1 MTAVSDQQLSVRD
14 GSSVL
19 AEADVQSDPD
29 HGLVRARLHVEAG
42 HLPPGTRSRLVDAIL
57 DLPEMQTGARLQAS
71 LPLGDCE
78 LLGRF
83 RERCAHVTTKA
94 AGASCLIDATTTSGA
109 GSVP

>member
-1 MTAVSDQQLSVRD
+1 MTAVSDQQISVKD

-19 AEADVQSDPD
+19 ARADVHSDPD

-57 DLPEMQTGARLQAS
+57 DLPQMHSGARLQAS

-78 LLGRF
+78 LLSRF
-83 RERCAHVTTKA
+83 RERCTHVTTKA
-94 AGASCLIDATTTSGA
+94 AGASCLLEATITSAAGA
-109 GSVP
+109 VR